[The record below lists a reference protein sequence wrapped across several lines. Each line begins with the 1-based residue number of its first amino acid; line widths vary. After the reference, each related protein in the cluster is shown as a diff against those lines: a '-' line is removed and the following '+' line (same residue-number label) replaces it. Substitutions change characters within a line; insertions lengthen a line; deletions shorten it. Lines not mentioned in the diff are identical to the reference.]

1 MDIKIHIFS
10 STNAIGKVVY
20 FVYKTG
26 KEDGYVCASLDWS
39 PYLINKYRLFDAKN
53 KIINNCIGK
62 FEYVP
67 YNEINTVIKRAIKE
81 QSNIDVNNIT
91 YCNKNKLDKFIE
103 STKDYVHSRTS

>member
-10 STNAIGKVVY
+10 NTNAIGKVVY

-26 KEDGYVCASLDWS
+26 EEDGYVCASLDWS

-62 FEYVP
+62 FEYIP
-67 YNEINTVIKRAIKE
+67 YNEIDTVIKRVIKE

-103 STKDYVHSRTS
+103 STQDYVYSRTS

>member
-39 PYLINKYRLFDAKN
+39 PFLINKYRLFDA
-53 KIINNCIGK
+53 
-62 FEYVP
+62 
-67 YNEINTVIKRAIKE
+67 
-81 QSNIDVNNIT
+81 
-91 YCNKNKLDKFIE
+91 
-103 STKDYVHSRTS
+103 

>member
-26 KEDGYVCASLDWS
+26 EEDGYVCASLDWS

-62 FEYVP
+62 FEYIP
-67 YNEINTVIKRAIKE
+67 YNEIDTVIKRVIKE

-91 YCNKNKLDKFIE
+91 Y
-103 STKDYVHSRTS
+103 